1 MKKVMLW
8 MLVIIL
14 LMLAAKNDQVL
25 KSIGDKP
32 QQWFAVIKAHIAG
45 VAEYQQQDFIDALDK
60 HRMPLSPRER
70 NYVTNISK
78 SSGDLLMFMNRHC
91 DQDGGHLVLEDQHL
105 TLVCDTARQLVFLD
119 E

>member
-8 MLVIIL
+8 MLAIIL

-25 KSIGDKP
+25 KTIGDKP

-45 VAEYQQQDFIDALDK
+45 VADYQQQHFIDALEE
-60 HRMPLSPRER
+60 HRLPLSPRER
-70 NYVTNISK
+70 NYINNISK

-91 DQDGGHLVLEDQHL
+91 DQQGGHLVLEDQHL
-105 TLVCDTARQLVFLD
+105 TTVCKTAQQLVLLD